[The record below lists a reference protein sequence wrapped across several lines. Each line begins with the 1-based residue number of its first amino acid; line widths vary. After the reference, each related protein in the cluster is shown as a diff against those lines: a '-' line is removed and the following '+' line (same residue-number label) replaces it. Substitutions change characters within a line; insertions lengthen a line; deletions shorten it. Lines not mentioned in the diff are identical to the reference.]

1 MRFVKIILASASPR
15 RQELLRK
22 AGIPFEVHPAEV
34 DEMLPSD
41 EQPGAS
47 VMRLAELKASAVARQ
62 YSGMLVLGADTLVV
76 LDGKTLGKPADLAD
90 AHRMLQELSGRTHEV
105 LTGVSLVQDGQPADT
120 WCCRT
125 LVTFNTLDAEQI
137 DAYFQLVNP
146 LDKAGAYAIQE
157 HGSLLV
163 ESIQGLLSNVI
174 GLPVE
179 EVVQKLQEL
188 QQ

>member
-1 MRFVKIILASASPR
+1 MKRFNPSSHQPERALQAWVILVGAATN
-15 RQELLRK
+15 RQILTYQLLSEK
-22 AGIPFEVHPAEV
+22 MF
-34 DEMLPSD
+34 
-41 EQPGAS
+41 
-47 VMRLAELKASAVARQ
+47 
-62 YSGMLVLGADTLVV
+62 
-76 LDGKTLGKPADLAD
+76 GKPADLAD
-90 AHRMLQELSGRTHEV
+90 ARRMLQELSGRTHEV
-105 LTGVSLVQDGQPADT
+105 LTGVSLVQDGRPADT
-120 WCCRT
+120 WCCKT

-137 DAYFQLVNP
+137 DAYFRLVNP